1 MKVLK
6 FSNAYLAVTHIVS
19 VEMYKERERVRYV
32 WQIDI
37 TTINDRVFSETY
49 PVDEIDAAEKRLEDV
64 VFVLKNVLF

>member
-6 FSNAYLAVTHIVS
+6 FGDAYLAVPHIVS
-19 VEMYKERERVRYV
+19 VEMYKTPQPLR
-32 WQIDI
+32 WKIDI

-49 PVDEIDAAEKRLEDV
+49 DVNETDAAEKRLEDV